1 MISGV
6 RGLNVAT
13 RAIDHTGPYI
23 PDTFVSQGTRD
34 LGRIIIFGGSGG
46 IGRAV
51 AARLRAR
58 KDEVVLV
65 GRDAQRLA
73 KVAGDLGC
81 RTWQADVTDPVALSA
96 TLAAIAA
103 EGAVDGLVYAVGTIT
118 VKPLAGL
125 STADFNR
132 DFAVNARGAALVLQG
147 LAAGLRASDQAAVVL
162 FSSVAA
168 TQGFTGHASIAMAKA
183 AVEGLTLSLAAEWAP
198 KVRVNCIAP
207 SLTRTPLAASL
218 TGNEALAK
226 AVAEMHALR
235 RLGDPEDMAGL
246 AAFLLSADAGWIT
259 GQVIGVDGGRSA
271 LRTKG

>member
-1 MISGV
+1 M
-6 RGLNVAT
+6 
-13 RAIDHTGPYI
+13 
-23 PDTFVSQGTRD
+23 
-34 LGRIIIFGGSGG
+34 GRIIIFGGSGG

-58 KDEVVLV
+58 NEEVVLV
-65 GRDAQRLA
+65 ARDATKLA
-73 KVAGDLGC
+73 KAADDLGC
-81 RTWQADVTDPVALSA
+81 QTHQADVTDPVNLGT

-103 EGAVDGLVYAVGTIT
+103 QGAVDGLVYAVGTIT
-118 VKPLAGL
+118 VKPLGSL
-125 STADFNR
+125 TPADFDR

-147 LAAGLRASDQAAVVL
+147 LAGGLRASDQAAVVL

-168 TQGFTGHASIAMAKA
+168 RQGFTGHASIAMAKA

-218 TGNEALAK
+218 TSNEALAK

-246 AAFLLSADAGWIT
+246 AAFLLSSDASWIT